1 MTARSRSSR
10 RGTIIVLAAVLM
22 VVMLGVIA
30 FAVDIGRIVMVRSEL
45 QTVADS
51 AALAG
56 VSQLL
61 DRDALRGTPNPSA
74 RISAAR
80 AEARRY
86 ANMNRAG
93 GALID
98 LTSNSDNAVDGDFVV
113 GHLPRPSDQSSV
125 FNTTTFPYNAVSVTA
140 RRSREQNGSLR
151 LFFAPI
157 LGRELIDLSAK
168 AVAVYQGQVSGFTVT
183 GHNPNVTN
191 SKLLPFALDIN
202 VWNEVSTGI
211 GPDAWTYDPAS
222 QAISEGGD
230 GIREAKLY
238 GTKNG
243 TAGNFGTINIGT
255 TNNAVSNIVRQIVNG
270 PNQSDFEALGGK
282 LQLGADGT
290 TTLSGDPGLSA
301 GFRPALEA
309 IRGEPRI
316 VALYSDI
323 SGNGNKAQYLIVGFA
338 GIVITEV
345 RLTGPNKSVT
355 FQPEFVVDPTAIGG
369 NGEGISGFVYRPMM
383 LAR

>member
-30 FAVDIGRIVMVRSEL
+30 FAVDIGRIVTVRSEL

-61 DRDALRGTPNPSA
+61 DRDALRGSPNPSA

-80 AEARRY
+80 AEAGRY

-93 GALID
+93 GAWID
-98 LTSNSDNAVDGDFVV
+98 LTSNSDNAVGGDFVV
-113 GHLPRPSDQSSV
+113 GHLPNPSDQSSV
-125 FNTTTFPYNAVSVTA
+125 FNTTTLPFNAVSVTA
-140 RRSREQNGSLR
+140 RRSGDQNGSLR

-157 LGRELIDLSAK
+157 LGRELVDLSAQ
-168 AVAVYQGQVSGFTVT
+168 AVAVYEGQISGFTVT
-183 GHNPNVTN
+183 GHNPHVTH
-191 SKLLPFALDIN
+191 SKLLPFALDID
-202 VWNEVSTGI
+202 VWNQVSSGV
-211 GPDAWTYDPAS
+211 GPDDWTYNPTT
-222 QAISEGGD
+222 QTVSEGGD
-230 GIREAKLY
+230 GIHEAKLY

-243 TAGNFGTINIGT
+243 TAGNFGTVNIGT
-255 TNNAVSNIVRQIVNG
+255 TNNAVSNIIRQILHG
-270 PNQSDFEALGGK
+270 PSQSDFEALGGK

-301 GFRPALEA
+301 AFRSALEA
-309 IRGEPRI
+309 IRGQPRI
-316 VALYSDI
+316 VSLYRNVR
-323 SGNGNKAQYLIVGFA
+323 GNGNKAEYEIVGFA
-338 GIVITEV
+338 GVVITEV
-345 RLTGPNKSVT
+345 RLTGPKKSVT
-355 FQPEFVVDPTAIGG
+355 FQPEFVVDPTAISGT
-369 NGEGISGFVYRPMM
+369 GEGISGFVYRPMM